1 LYTVTFSHH
10 EKAQYALQ
18 SVCRALLGSLFL
30 VCLAG
35 AESPAR
41 VAAQDAGNLPAD
53 THDDNGFDEGLL
65 GLAGLAGLLGL
76 RRRDTKRGDVNRNDV
91 NRSATSRV

>member
-1 LYTVTFSHH
+1 MRSNL
-10 EKAQYALQ
+10 LRQ
-18 SVCRALLGSLFL
+18 SLLGSLAL

-35 AESPAR
+35 AGSPAR
-41 VAAQDAGNLPAD
+41 AAAQDAGDAPAD

-76 RRRDTKRGDVNRNDV
+76 RRRDHHDVHRADVNRTT
-91 NRSATSRV
+91 TSRV

>member
-1 LYTVTFSHH
+1 MRSNLFR
-10 EKAQYALQ
+10 
-18 SVCRALLGSLFL
+18 RALLGSLFL

-35 AESPAR
+35 ADSPAR
-41 VAAQDAGNLPAD
+41 VAAQDAGSLPAD

-76 RRRDTKRGDVNRNDV
+76 RRRDRHDTKRGDVNRNDV

>member
-1 LYTVTFSHH
+1 MRSNLFRRASH
-10 EKAQYALQ
+10 
-18 SVCRALLGSLFL
+18 GSLFL

-35 AESPAR
+35 AGTPAR
-41 VAAQDAGNLPAD
+41 VAAQDAGTTPAD

-76 RRRDTKRGDVNRNDV
+76 KRRDRHETKRGDVNRSDV
-91 NRSATSRV
+91 NRSTTSRV

>member
-1 LYTVTFSHH
+1 MRSNLFR
-10 EKAQYALQ
+10 
-18 SVCRALLGSLFL
+18 RALLGSLFL

-35 AESPAR
+35 ADSPAR
-41 VAAQDAGNLPAD
+41 VAAQDAGNLLAD
-53 THDDNGFDEGLL
+53 THDNGFDEGLL

-76 RRRDTKRGDVNRNDV
+76 RRRDTKQGDVNRNDV

>member
-1 LYTVTFSHH
+1 MRRLNMRSNLFR
-10 EKAQYALQ
+10 
-18 SVCRALLGSLFL
+18 RALLGSLFL

-35 AESPAR
+35 ADSPAR